1 MKPPIQ
7 ELYLILKTTTIDA
20 ASQVLGNSISAIAQT
35 CAEKL
40 DSIAYQLTTALPDY
54 RTAVDER
61 ISKDKSL
68 VEKKIPSQI
77 RSLIVEPIRELEKQ
91 GKRIQPKAIFIDG
104 LDECEGKD
112 AQAEIIEIIAS
123 SVREGSTPLGHLQSR
138 WTSHSIH
145 IQAGQYR
152 FCHSFYRTPYLL
164 RGRWRDQDASLGW
177 IQEHTWSAR
186 LSATAIIMA
195 NWQQYLDPCQCGS
208 MPICSPCC
216 CPASCR
222 LSTRLA
228 IPWTIA
234 VRSRYPLRCKRT
246 GSHITLFT
254 TWCFLYPH
262 HGADSGAH
270 SPVCT
275 TLFPISG
282 RCHHILLHK

>member
-112 AQAEIIEIIAS
+112 ARAEIIEIIAS
-123 SVREGSTPLGHLQSR
+123 SVREGSTPLGHLQAR
-138 WTSHSIH
+138 RTSHSIH

-177 IQEHTWSAR
+177 IQEHT
-186 LSATAIIMA
+186 
-195 NWQQYLDPCQCGS
+195 
-208 MPICSPCC
+208 
-216 CPASCR
+216 
-222 LSTRLA
+222 
-228 IPWTIA
+228 
-234 VRSRYPLRCKRT
+234 
-246 GSHITLFT
+246 
-254 TWCFLYPH
+254 
-262 HGADSGAH
+262 
-270 SPVCT
+270 
-275 TLFPISG
+275 
-282 RCHHILLHK
+282 

>member
-1 MKPPIQ
+1 M
-7 ELYLILKTTTIDA
+7 ILKTTTIDA

-138 WTSHSIH
+138 
-145 IQAGQYR
+145 
-152 FCHSFYRTPYLL
+152 
-164 RGRWRDQDASLGW
+164 
-177 IQEHTWSAR
+177 
-186 LSATAIIMA
+186 
-195 NWQQYLDPCQCGS
+195 
-208 MPICSPCC
+208 
-216 CPASCR
+216 
-222 LSTRLA
+222 
-228 IPWTIA
+228 
-234 VRSRYPLRCKRT
+234 
-246 GSHITLFT
+246 
-254 TWCFLYPH
+254 
-262 HGADSGAH
+262 
-270 SPVCT
+270 
-275 TLFPISG
+275 
-282 RCHHILLHK
+282 